1 MESHSILCS
10 HAQISFEVDG
20 EREDEHVARPPCSL
34 CPMNSGTLWEAL
46 KAGPGAIA
54 QINEL
59 DGERKALLSTCDARS
74 ANIKMLKSS

>member
-1 MESHSILCS
+1 
-10 HAQISFEVDG
+10 
-20 EREDEHVARPPCSL
+20 
-34 CPMNSGTLWEAL
+34 MNSGTMWEAL

-59 DGERKALLSTCDARS
+59 DGERKALLSTSDARS